1 MDDVY
6 GGEFTDDD
14 AQGGGAAD
22 TGNDSNDSPVDGGS
36 DMDAIYN
43 GTAMEGSQ
51 ESVDGEGCQG
61 GKRAWKLLRQKHV
74 NSLATNNP
82 DDEYSQ
88 GNSGSSSFIPD
99 RLRRIFGHPAQTA
112 SAVTNYVTRHVPF
125 LRGESGSYVKDLSDS
140 RISRI
145 TPETQNVK
153 SILGNTFIEMNNT
166 NTIRPAKQ
174 FKESKADE
182 LVSDRYIP
190 LSNFKLYMGI
200 EDGKLKVDSLGN
212 FKDQTVV
219 TPVRNKTDLTY
230 SLMRHDAAGQVAASN
245 KAKWWGETPHPGMT
259 QEAVN
264 DSIAKYESLSG
275 TPVGFLNKDGA
286 SVPMT
291 GMRRD
296 KSLLVSPNGN
306 SMFLNNLDGFNA
318 RQDSLVNA
326 FLRKNGGA
334 YPIQIDNGRY
344 SHFLEGDKANYDSY
358 MAADL
363 YRKPETVW
371 AFGEVE

>member
-1 MDDVY
+1 M
-6 GGEFTDDD
+6 
-14 AQGGGAAD
+14 
-22 TGNDSNDSPVDGGS
+22 
-36 DMDAIYN
+36 
-43 GTAMEGSQ
+43 
-51 ESVDGEGCQG
+51 
-61 GKRAWKLLRQKHV
+61 
-74 NSLATNNP
+74 
-82 DDEYSQ
+82 
-88 GNSGSSSFIPD
+88 
-99 RLRRIFGHPAQTA
+99 RRVFGHPAQTA
-112 SAVTNYVTRHVPF
+112 SAVTNYYVTRHVPF

-174 FKESKADE
+174 FKEAKADE

-230 SLMRHDAAGQVAASN
+230 SLMRHDAAGQVEATN
-245 KAKWWGETPHPGMT
+245 KAKWWRETPHPGMT
-259 QEAVN
+259 QEAIN
-264 DSIAKYESLSG
+264 DSIAKYESLGG
-275 TPVGFLNKDGA
+275 TPVGFLNRNGVP
-286 SVPMT
+286 VPMT

-334 YPIQIDNGRY
+334 YPVQIDNGRY

-371 AFGEVE
+371 AFGEVD

>member
-1 MDDVY
+1 MLKCAHPCCKKSSAEFDKSEGEDV
-6 GGEFTDDD
+6 TVK
-14 AQGGGAAD
+14 APNLQVVKAARER
-22 TGNDSNDSPVDGGS
+22 GNVSSGDYVDGYKNNNFN
-36 DMDAIYN
+36 DED
-43 GTAMEGSQ
+43 SQ
-51 ESVDGEGCQG
+51 ADSSN
-61 GKRAWKLLRQKHV
+61 L
-74 NSLATNNP
+74 SFFP
-82 DDEYSQ
+82 DWM
-88 GNSGSSSFIPD
+88 
-99 RLRRIFGHPAQTA
+99 RRIFGHPVQTA
-112 SAVTNYVTRHVPF
+112 SAAANYVSRHIPF

-153 SILGNTFIEMNNT
+153 SILGNTFIEMTNT

-174 FKESKADE
+174 FKEAKADE
-182 LVSDRYIP
+182 LLSDRYIP

-200 EDGKLKVDSLGN
+200 ENGKLKVDSLGN
-212 FKDQTVV
+212 FSDQTVV

-230 SLMRHDAAGQVAASN
+230 SLMRQDAAGQVAANN
-245 KAKWWGETPHPGMT
+245 KAKWWRETTHPGMT

-264 DSIAKYESLSG
+264 DSVAKYESIGG
-275 TPVGFLNKDGA
+275 TPVGFVDKDGA
-286 SVPMT
+286 VIPMV

-334 YPIQIDNGRY
+334 YPIQLDNGRY
-344 SHFLEGDKANYDSY
+344 AHFLEGDKANYDSY

-363 YRKPETVW
+363 YRKPENVW
-371 AFGEVE
+371 AFGEVR

>member
-1 MDDVY
+1 M
-6 GGEFTDDD
+6 
-14 AQGGGAAD
+14 
-22 TGNDSNDSPVDGGS
+22 
-36 DMDAIYN
+36 
-43 GTAMEGSQ
+43 
-51 ESVDGEGCQG
+51 
-61 GKRAWKLLRQKHV
+61 
-74 NSLATNNP
+74 
-82 DDEYSQ
+82 
-88 GNSGSSSFIPD
+88 
-99 RLRRIFGHPAQTA
+99 RRIFGHPVQTA
-112 SAVTNYVTRHVPF
+112 SAAANYVSRHIPF

-140 RISRI
+140 HISRI

-153 SILGNTFIEMNNT
+153 SILGNTFIEMTNT

-174 FKESKADE
+174 FKEAKADE
-182 LVSDRYIP
+182 LLSDRYIP

-200 EDGKLKVDSLGN
+200 ENGKLKVDSLGN
-212 FKDQTVV
+212 FSDQTVV

-230 SLMRHDAAGQVAASN
+230 SLMRQDAAGQVAANN
-245 KAKWWGETPHPGMT
+245 KAKWWRETTHPGMT

-264 DSIAKYESLSG
+264 DSVAKYESIGG
-275 TPVGFLNKDGA
+275 TPVGFVDKDGA
-286 SVPMT
+286 VIPMV

-334 YPIQIDNGRY
+334 YPIQLDNGRY
-344 SHFLEGDKANYDSY
+344 AHFLEGDKANYDSY

-363 YRKPETVW
+363 YRKPENVW
-371 AFGEVE
+371 AFGEVR